1 MNWRRLL
8 FISGF
13 ALVPVAMWFWR
24 MNPLLERH
32 NKALSAQIEARLADS
47 SARKF
52 VHERDQLRDEWSEFR
67 PLAEFEL
74 QNIGNQ
80 LNPIVLQNRVL
91 DVARRLDCAL
101 RIEQRID
108 PDGEGPP
115 TFQFS
120 GSGSPV
126 QALDFL
132 RHLERGEHRA
142 RFSEVNVVYEEVSA
156 EAGYEAFFSGSF
168 TIPSLPEWEQ
178 SETARLLL
186 ESDEAEAE
194 AEAGIAESDTTAG
207 PQIMEG
213 A

>member
-8 FISGF
+8 FLSGF
-13 ALVPVAMWFWR
+13 ALVPIGMWFWR

-32 NKALSAQIEARLADS
+32 SDALTAQIEARLADS
-47 SARKF
+47 NSRRF
-52 VHERDQLRDEWSEFR
+52 VHERDQLRVEWGEFR
-67 PLAEFEL
+67 PLAELEL

-108 PDGEGPP
+108 TDGDQPP

-120 GSGSPV
+120 GNGTPV
-126 QALDFL
+126 QALAFL

-142 RFSEVNVVYEEVSA
+142 RFTQVNVVYEELSA

-186 ESDEAEAE
+186 EADEAEAE
-194 AEAGIAESDTTAG
+194 EKARAIRDSNSDGIT
-207 PQIMEG
+207 MEG
-213 A
+213 GA

>member
-13 ALVPVAMWFWR
+13 AFVPVGMWFWR

-32 NKALSAQIEARLADS
+32 NQALTEQIEARLADS

-52 VHERDQLRDEWSEFR
+52 VHERDQLRAEWSEFR
-67 PLAEFEL
+67 PVAELEL
-74 QNIGNQ
+74 ENIGNQ

-91 DVARRLDCAL
+91 DVARRLDCTL
-101 RIEQRID
+101 RIEQRIE
-108 PDGEGPP
+108 PNSEAPP

-120 GSGSPV
+120 GSGSPI
-126 QALDFL
+126 QALDLL
-132 RHLERGEHRA
+132 RHLEHGEHRA
-142 RFSEVNVVYEEVSA
+142 RFTEVNLVFEELSA

-178 SETARLLL
+178 SETARLLR
-186 ESDEAEAE
+186 ESDEKEQEEQARAEGSSADE
-194 AEAGIAESDTTAG
+194 PESDG
-207 PQIMEG
+207 EG

>member
-13 ALVPVAMWFWR
+13 ALVPVAMWYWR

-32 NKALSAQIEARLADS
+32 NKALSEQIEARLADS

-52 VHERDQLRDEWSEFR
+52 VHERDQLQVEWSEFR
-67 PLAEFEL
+67 PVAELEL
-74 QNIGNQ
+74 ENIGNQ

-91 DVARRLDCAL
+91 DVARRLDCTL
-101 RIEQRID
+101 RIEERIE
-108 PDGEGPP
+108 PNGEGPP

-120 GSGSPV
+120 GSGTPV
-126 QALDFL
+126 QALDLL
-132 RHLERGEHRA
+132 RHLEHGEHRA
-142 RFSEVNVVYEEVSA
+142 RFTEVNVVFEELSA

-178 SETARLLL
+178 SETARLLR
-186 ESDEAEAE
+186 ESDELEAE
-194 AEAGIAESDTTAG
+194 EQARAEDSSATEPETDE
-207 PQIMEG
+207 EG